1 MAHNSSLTPY
11 VHAHF
16 GSIVPTEIMS
26 ESNFEWGSHLQSR
39 AVISNLFV
47 AHHFYLSV
55 FDQSSSLISWE
66 RVIIIMMGF

>member
-55 FDQSSSLISWE
+55 FYQSSPLISWE